1 MTRKIKDIS
10 IRQMEEDYLTPSP
23 DDDDR
28 LTDLKKNISG
38 LNKVDRIILLLYIE
52 YASLRKV
59 AKELSISLST
69 VHKRIRKIKEKIG
82 C

>member
-1 MTRKIKDIS
+1 
-10 IRQMEEDYLTPSP
+10 MEEDYLTPSP

-28 LTDLKKNISG
+28 LTDLKKQIGG

-82 C
+82 CF

>member
-1 MTRKIKDIS
+1 
-10 IRQMEEDYLTPSP
+10 MEEDYLTPSP

-28 LTDLKKNISG
+28 LTDLKKNIGG

-82 C
+82 CF

>member
-1 MTRKIKDIS
+1 
-10 IRQMEEDYLTPSP
+10 MEEDYLTPSP

-28 LTDLKKNISG
+28 LTDLKKQIGG

>member
-1 MTRKIKDIS
+1 
-10 IRQMEEDYLTPSP
+10 MEEDYLTPSP

-28 LTDLKKNISG
+28 LTDLKKNIGG

>member
-1 MTRKIKDIS
+1 
-10 IRQMEEDYLTPSP
+10 MEEDYLTPSP

-28 LTDLKKNISG
+28 LTDLKKQISG